1 MFVLLLLGS
10 FALGFLLGALTYVR
24 FALLLVPPVVIALWY
39 WVAVGW
45 RGDDYD
51 GGRDELL
58 LITGWIG
65 VLFVASWAAGAGLAC
80 AGRARVSREALG
92 SPSAPGI
99 DPPAASRR

>member
-1 MFVLLLLGS
+1 MILALLFGS
-10 FALGFLLGALTYVR
+10 FVTGFLLGALTYVR
-24 FALLLVPPVVIALWY
+24 FALLLVPPVAIALVY

-51 GGRDELL
+51 VGREGLL

-92 SPSAPGI
+92 SPSPPGN